1 MSDFSKIKLKTNLT
15 PFFDFEN
22 FVEYAFSK
30 ATNDEF
36 SNFLKTIF
44 DFERPIQS
52 RTYFEK
58 SKAFYS
64 YFKENS
70 FEEYNKLVDAYAN
83 KSFTP
88 NSTSL
93 FDDNDDDDSSC
104 ENEEDG
110 QVSYSTLKELNFIP
124 KIHDLMFKQE
134 TKTSNISDLIDIFPN
149 FKEVIED
156 IQVQINLSNISKS
169 KSIIIPNTLLVG
181 SGGIGKTYFLT
192 KLKEYFNNDFFK
204 IDCAN
209 SSKNLLVGTSIT
221 FGNAQPGTVFTSS
234 LKSNN
239 INNFWLLD
247 EFDKI
252 EHNDQFNLKN
262 VFYTL
267 LEKDTAS
274 SFTDQ
279 FFNIPVDLSK
289 NYFFLTANNENNI
302 EQPLLSRMNVYK
314 VEMPNKD
321 DFSNIIKNIYLDEV
335 KKYDFFDSVI
345 KEDIC
350 HHLTDHDNLR
360 EIKRNIT
367 KALSKAF
374 VENRTYLKLSDFNS
388 KQGIQAR
395 SKIGFL

>member
-1 MSDFSKIKLKTNLT
+1 MSNFSKIKLKTNLT

-169 KSIIIPNTLLVG
+169 KSIIIPNTLVVG
-181 SGGIGKTYFLT
+181 SG
-192 KLKEYFNNDFFK
+192 
-204 IDCAN
+204 
-209 SSKNLLVGTSIT
+209 
-221 FGNAQPGTVFTSS
+221 
-234 LKSNN
+234 
-239 INNFWLLD
+239 
-247 EFDKI
+247 
-252 EHNDQFNLKN
+252 
-262 VFYTL
+262 
-267 LEKDTAS
+267 
-274 SFTDQ
+274 
-279 FFNIPVDLSK
+279 
-289 NYFFLTANNENNI
+289 
-302 EQPLLSRMNVYK
+302 
-314 VEMPNKD
+314 
-321 DFSNIIKNIYLDEV
+321 
-335 KKYDFFDSVI
+335 
-345 KEDIC
+345 
-350 HHLTDHDNLR
+350 
-360 EIKRNIT
+360 
-367 KALSKAF
+367 
-374 VENRTYLKLSDFNS
+374 
-388 KQGIQAR
+388 
-395 SKIGFL
+395 